1 MRCRNNN
8 AADFKAKL
16 LPIFLEALH
25 PLDPNDA
32 RVIEYTDDLSK
43 LNNNSKSEQGA
54 PMLHVPVTCCGEQ
67 KYCVDISNMVASCE
81 SLVKAYRDLAPEP
94 SKGNAVPK
102 ESTPH
107 PRLATWQSE
116 FAEDKQAILQM
127 LVAGKKVAMREVEGM
142 LADRYREVRGRSNL
156 SRDEEMRGRHLLDK
170 GTSVKSGAGDEGDGR
185 EKENGMDTTE
195 PLMGWGNAAH
205 DVQKAMDRLGRL
217 VDGQV

>member
-1 MRCRNNN
+1 LQCRNND
-8 AADFKAKL
+8 ADDFKAKL

-43 LNNNSKSEQGA
+43 LNESKSEQGA
-54 PMLHVPVTCCGEQ
+54 PILHVPVTCCGEQ
-67 KYCVDISNMVASCE
+67 KYCVDISNMVANCE

-94 SKGNAVPK
+94 CKGNEVPK
-102 ESTPH
+102 ESTLH
-107 PRLATWQSE
+107 PRLAAWQSE

-127 LVAGKKVAMREVEGM
+127 LVAGKKVVMREVEGM

-156 SRDEEMRGRHLLDK
+156 SRDEEMKGRHLLAK
-170 GTSVKSGAGDEGDGR
+170 GTSVKDGAVDEGSGR
-185 EKENGMDTTE
+185 ENEDGTDTTA

-205 DVQKAMDRLGRL
+205 DVQKAMGRLGRL